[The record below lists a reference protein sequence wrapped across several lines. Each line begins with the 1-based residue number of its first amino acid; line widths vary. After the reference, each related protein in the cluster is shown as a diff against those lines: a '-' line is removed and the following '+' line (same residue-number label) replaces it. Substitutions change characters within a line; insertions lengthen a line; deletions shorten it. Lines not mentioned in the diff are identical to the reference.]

1 MKAFLLFITVCFCCG
16 TIYSQT
22 FADPNFAA
30 IPIGGTGWDFPTGAK
45 FSNDGQKLFVWQ
57 KGGKVFVCNRD
68 TSGNYVKQTVPV
80 ADISEEVADW
90 DAHGLVG
97 FALDPNFNSNG
108 LIYLLYVVDR
118 HHLLTYGTGAYNPNN
133 TIVGQA
139 TIGRVTRYQTM
150 MSGGNLVINP
160 ASRFILIG
168 ETKSTGMPILH
179 HSHGVGSLAF
189 ASDGTLL
196 VTMGDAASY
205 EGIDA
210 GSDPDTFYEQ
220 ALTDGIIRPE
230 ENVGAFRSQM
240 LNSFN
245 GKLLRI
251 DPVTGDG
258 IPSNPFYS
266 AAQPRS
272 VKSRVWALGLRNSFR
287 IAIRPGTG
295 STDPLLGDIGEIYMG
310 DVGFS
315 SWEELNIV
323 KAPGMNFGW
332 PIYEGN
338 GYTTPTGNTPA
349 DTVTYNDL
357 AIANRDEPNPL
368 YGVGGCTQQYL
379 YFRELLKQANVAGD
393 KTIYNPCNGSQ
404 VIGSGNRYYHARPA
418 LEWSHAHQWARVGI
432 FDENDNP
439 TVALIGSP
447 ESNVVGTPFPGSCS
461 VGGAWYTGS
470 SYPAEYQNT
479 YFQADFA
486 GGSANGA
493 EPAWLRR
500 ISIDYTDVVTR
511 VDNFATGF
519 TDIVCITT
527 NPIDGSL
534 VTVQMLESGA
544 CIKQIVYGGN
554 QPPIA
559 RPKSNVVYGSSPLTV
574 NFNGTDSYD
583 PTPGGSIV
591 SYSWNFGG
599 GVPATSNVAN
609 PGNIVFTEASGNPR
623 KFDVTLTVTDNGG
636 ATHTENMII
645 SVNNTPPVVNITSPI
660 KNSYYNPG
668 PDTVYACTATVSD
681 EEHSGGQLTYE
692 WQTSLRHNTHEHREA
707 IKNEVNSSTL
717 IQRVGFYGTDTYYWL
732 IELTVTDAAGLST
745 KDSAKI
751 FPKIGNTLGTL
762 NGSVVLQGRPAAPN
776 AQWQVPLTV
785 DFYAEE
791 NMTTPAFSKSVTT
804 DNSGNF
810 IITDITPGNY
820 KIAVKNGHTLKKV
833 SQLET
838 FGSGLKTINFG
849 TLKEGDANGDN
860 TVDELDFSLL
870 LNSFY
875 KALGDPGFDIRT
887 DFNDDSLVDEFDF
900 SLLLNSYYQIGEQ
913 P

>member
-1 MKAFLLFITVCFCCG
+1 MKAFLLFIVVSLCCG
-16 TIYSQT
+16 NIFSQT

-30 IPIGGTGWDFPTGAK
+30 IPIGGTGWDFPTGAT
-45 FSNDGQKLFVWQ
+45 FSKDGQKLFVWQ

-68 TSGNYVKQTVPV
+68 AGGNYIKQTQPV
-80 ADISEEVADW
+80 IDLTEEVANW

-97 FALDPNFNSNG
+97 FTLDPNFQSNG
-108 LIYLLYVVDR
+108 LIYLMYVVSR
-118 HHLLTYGTGAYNPNN
+118 HYLLYFGTPTYNPLADGTGN
-133 TIVGQA
+133 A
-139 TIGRVTRYQTM
+139 TIGRVTRYKTVING
-150 MSGGNLVINP
+150 SNLV
-160 ASRFILIG
+160 ADLSTRKILIG
-168 ETKSTGMPILH
+168 ETKETGMPVLH

-205 EGIDA
+205 EGIDP
-210 GSDPDTFYEQ
+210 GSFSGSFYQQ
-220 ALTDGIIRPE
+220 ALIDGIIRPE
-230 ENVGAFRSQM
+230 ENVGAFRAQM
-240 LNSFN
+240 LSSFN

-266 AAQPRS
+266 VAQPRA
-272 VKSRVWALGLRNSFR
+272 VKSRVWAFGLRNSFR
-287 IAIRPGTG
+287 ISVRPGTG
-295 STDPLLGDIGEIYMG
+295 STDPSLGDIGEIYMG
-310 DVGFS
+310 DVGFA

-338 GYTTPTGNTPA
+338 EYTIPLDNGP
-349 DTVTYNDL
+349 TYNDL
-357 AIANRDEPNPL
+357 NVENRDEPNPL
-368 YGVGGCTQQYL
+368 YGTGGCTQQYL
-379 YFRELLKQANVAGD
+379 YFRQLIRNANVAGD
-393 KTIYNPCNGSQ
+393 KTVYNPCNGSQ
-404 VIGSGNRYYHARPA
+404 PVGSGNRYYHNRPA

-432 FDENDNP
+432 FDNNSNP
-439 TVALIGSP
+439 GVALIGSP
-447 ESNVVGTPFPGSCS
+447 ESNVIGTPFPGSCS
-461 VGGAWYTGS
+461 VGGAWYNGNT
-470 SYPAEYQNT
+470 YPATYKNT
-479 YFQADFA
+479 YFQADFVGPLSGS
-486 GGSANGA
+486 GG
-493 EPAWLRR
+493 PWIKRLT
-500 ISIDYTDVVTR
+500 IDYTDVVTR

-519 TDIVCITT
+519 TDIVCIIT

-534 VTVQMLESGA
+534 VTVQMLESGP

-554 QPPIA
+554 QPPVA
-559 RPKSNVVYGSSPLTV
+559 KPKSNVIYGTSPVTV
-574 NFNGTDSYD
+574 NFTGTDSYD

-591 SYSWNFGG
+591 SYSWNFGS

-609 PGNIVFTEASGNPR
+609 PGNIIFTEASGSPR

-636 ATHTENMII
+636 ATHTENMVI
-645 SVNNTPPVVNITSPI
+645 SVNNTPPIVNITSPI

-668 PDTVYACTATVSD
+668 PDTIYACTATVTD
-681 EEHSGGQLTYE
+681 AQHSPGQLTYE

-707 IKNEVNSSTL
+707 IKNDVSSSTL

-751 FPKIGNTLGTL
+751 FPNVDNVLGTL
-762 NGSVVLQGRPAAPN
+762 HGSVTLQGRPAAPH
-776 AQWQVPLTV
+776 AQWQVPLKV
-785 DFYAEE
+785 DFYAAG
-791 NMTTPAFSKSVTT
+791 NMNTPAFSRNITT

-820 KIAVKNGHTLKKV
+820 KVAIKNIHTLKKV

-838 FGSGLKTINFG
+838 FGGGVKSINFG
-849 TLKEGDANGDN
+849 VLREADATNDN
-860 TVDELDFSLL
+860 VVNIFDLSLL
-870 LNSFY
+870 ANLYGKS
-875 KALGDPGFDIRT
+875 LGDPGFDQRA
-887 DFNDDSLVDEFDF
+887 DFNHDGTINIFDL
-900 SLLLNSYYQIGEQ
+900 SLLANNYGTTGEN